1 VAVEDTHRGDDMDTR
16 IKAIAA
22 GATILVLG
30 GLGAGAVV
38 ASATGSDVN
47 PFDNGDLDRAEQ
59 VALDHVGEGTVS
71 GSETEDD
78 GGATAYE
85 VEITRADGSEVD
97 VDLDAGY
104 TVVHT
109 SEEGRGAE
117 DDDGDDDEG
126 VEADDRLLTDTES
139 TSAREAALAEV
150 GAGTVTEVSAEDTL
164 VDGAEVAYEVEVT
177 RPDGTEVEVGLDARF
192 TVVSTVTDD
201 D

>member
-1 VAVEDTHRGDDMDTR
+1 
-16 IKAIAA
+16 
-22 GATILVLG
+22 
-30 GLGAGAVV
+30 
-38 ASATGSDVN
+38 
-47 PFDNGDLDRAEQ
+47 
-59 VALDHVGEGTVS
+59 
-71 GSETEDD
+71 
-78 GGATAYE
+78 
-85 VEITRADGSEVD
+85 VD

-177 RPDGTEVEVGLDARF
+177 RPDGTEVEVDLDARS